1 MYCERKK
8 NIYRLSFICTVVLA
22 TASCSTLINNITSGL
37 SEDLTTAILASEDI
51 QVVREGLPSYL
62 ILVDSLLQDKPS
74 SSLLRGAAVLNSSY
88 ATAFVVDSDR
98 QKAFALKAFSYAERA
113 ACMDKADFCS
123 VGQQTFDTFKQ
134 KVEKLNVRDLESAYV
149 LATCWATYIQTHS
162 DDWGAVAQLSY
173 VKALMERILDLDET
187 YENGAPHM
195 YMGVFETLFP
205 PAMGGK
211 PEKGRTH
218 FERAIEL
225 SNQKN
230 LYAKVLLAESY
241 ARLVYNQELHD
252 RLVEEVLRADP
263 KAGDLTLQNFLAKEL
278 ARELKENAKDY
289 F

>member
-1 MYCERKK
+1 MRLSGK
-8 NIYRLSFICTVVLA
+8 NICQLGVLFAVVFA
-22 TASCSTLINNITSGL
+22 TTSCSTLINNITSGL
-37 SEDLTTAILASEDI
+37 SEDLTSAILGSEDI

-62 ILVDSLLQDKPS
+62 ILVDSLLQDSPS
-74 SSLLRGAAVLNSSY
+74 SDLLRGAAVLNSSY
-88 ATAFVVDSDR
+88 ATAFVVDKER
-98 QKAFALKAFSYAERA
+98 QKAFALKALNYAERA
-113 ACMDKADFCS
+113 ACKDKADLCA
-123 VGQQTFDTFKQ
+123 VREQTFDEFGQ
-134 KVEKLNVRDLESAYV
+134 HVEELTVRDLEAAYI

-173 VKALMERILDLDET
+173 VKTLMERVLELDET
-187 YENGAPHM
+187 YEDGAPHM

-225 SNQKN
+225 SNHKN

-252 RLVEEVLRADP
+252 RLVEEVLEADP
-263 KAGDLTLQNFLAKEL
+263 KAGDLTLQNYLAKEL
-278 ARELKENAKDY
+278 AKELKEDAEDY